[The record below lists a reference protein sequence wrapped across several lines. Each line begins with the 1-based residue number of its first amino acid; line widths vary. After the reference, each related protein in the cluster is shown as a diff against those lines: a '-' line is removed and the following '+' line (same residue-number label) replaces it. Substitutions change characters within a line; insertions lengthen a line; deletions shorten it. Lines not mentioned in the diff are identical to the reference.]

1 MENDYQQ
8 TFSLRNIKYNR
19 EGEFAL
25 DNVHLLM
32 PLAVG
37 EYEYALPTDSSDTV
51 LKLTNFLFSSLGEND
66 EFDNDNFQGLL
77 AGLEEDELSMK
88 SMIKD
93 EFLAVDFLV
102 FCSFQAH
109 RFLEKNIY
117 VSDTE
122 YYGTCLSLLFLQRV
136 LGSFQSVAILIKNS
150 MHFDTNCLLRSIL
163 EQIGHAYQ
171 IIQAKE
177 LKDIKKYT
185 STNGITALKKII
197 PEAGQLN
204 GLLSDFVH
212 NGKGAWSE
220 YIEIEHQQDGTEP
233 KVFVLT
239 RSGKKTKHCILYF
252 TRIVQAYLSVLI
264 EIKNAHLP
272 DDIDDT
278 PFNLLITQ
286 CSQQIQKVKKDM
298 GDKYFPDIM
307 SEG

>member
-1 MENDYQQ
+1 MENDHPQIL
-8 TFSLRNIKYNR
+8 SLRNIKYNR
-19 EGEFAL
+19 QGESAL

-37 EYEYALPTDSSDTV
+37 EYEYAIPTDSSDTV

-66 EFDNDNFQGLL
+66 EFDNENFQGLL
-77 AGLEEDELSMK
+77 SGLAEDELSMK

-122 YYGTCLSLLFLQRV
+122 YYGACLSLLFLQRV

-171 IIQAKE
+171 IIPAKDPKNVE
-177 LKDIKKYT
+177 KFA
-185 STNGITALKKII
+185 STRGITALKKII
-197 PEAGQLN
+197 PDAGKLN

-220 YIEIEHQQDGTEP
+220 FIEIEYQQDDAEP

-239 RSGKKTKHCILYF
+239 RSGKKTKRCILLF
-252 TRIVQAYLSVLI
+252 TRIVEAYLLVLI
-264 EIKNAHLP
+264 EIKRAHLS

-286 CSQQIQKVKKDM
+286 CGQQIQKVKKDL
-298 GDKYFPDIM
+298 GHKYFPDMM